1 MSKGNPRKA
10 MAAILPMPIGVGGG
24 LAVRPMTLG
33 MWAALERIG
42 SPIVTGK
49 EPKDA
54 LEIIPSLYLLTHD
67 PREVFRG
74 NVLDLAMEWAN
85 TVPVKAMDEIRSACD
100 RQMDAVRNV
109 LPEFTRKKARS
120 AGMMAGCPRSSTGL
134 PNGTDGASRK
144 SCGAS
149 RSRRAGSCG
158 GAGSSSR
165 TAR

>member
-10 MAAILPMPIGVGGG
+10 MAALLPLPLKVSGGYT
-24 LAVRPMTLG
+24 VRPMTLG
-33 MWAALERIG
+33 MWAALERIE
-42 SPIVTGK
+42 SPLVTGK

-74 NVLDLAMEWAN
+74 NVVDLAMEWAD
-85 TVPVKAMDEIRSACD
+85 TVPVKVMDEIRSACD
-100 RQMDAVRNV
+100 RQMDAVHNV
-109 LPEFTRKKARS
+109 IPDFPRKKARS
-120 AGMMAGCPRSSTGL
+120 AGTTAGCPRSSTGL

-149 RSRRAGSCG
+149 SSRRAGSCG
-158 GAGSSSR
+158 DAGSSSR